1 MRNRYVVPR
10 TLLAVLTCIVG
21 LTLAPGAAAAAPS
34 QTDVTP
40 TCPTSDYPP
49 TTGSSSA
56 EVVVTAAAFTPGG
69 SGSLS
74 LSGTIPNHVY
84 SGTIYSTPIPFGPA
98 TSDGAG
104 DVSFTFAV
112 PADFELG
119 EAHSVTL
126 DCDGVLSASF
136 QICVNETG
144 SLASLET
151 CGGGAGVIETTTS
164 TTTGANGGT
173 PRSGTGAGS
182 LARTGLD
189 YAFLL
194 LRIALVLIACGSLV
208 VYVQRRRA
216 TPHRL

>member
-1 MRNRYVVPR
+1 VVPK
-10 TLLAVLTCIVG
+10 TVLAVLTCIVG
-21 LTLAPGAAAAAPS
+21 LTFASGVAAAAPS

-49 TTGSSSA
+49 TTDGSSA

-98 TSDGAG
+98 ASDGSG
-104 DVSFTFAV
+104 NVSFDFAV

-136 QICVNETG
+136 QICVNEVG
-144 SLASLET
+144 SLSSLES
-151 CGGGAGVIETTTS
+151 CAESGAGVVETT

-173 PRSGTGAGS
+173 PRSGTAAGS

-189 YAFLL
+189 YALLL

-216 TPHRL
+216 TPNRL